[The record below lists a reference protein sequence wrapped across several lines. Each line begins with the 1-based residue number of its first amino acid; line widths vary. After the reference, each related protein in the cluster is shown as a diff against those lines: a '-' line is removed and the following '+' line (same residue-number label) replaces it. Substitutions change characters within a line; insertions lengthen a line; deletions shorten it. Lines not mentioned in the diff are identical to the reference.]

1 VLLAAKFL
9 PGLGAVMPPFA
20 GALGMRPSRFLLF
33 DTLGS
38 LFYASFYVLTGFV
51 FHNQLQQA
59 MELLKELGFS
69 ILLLMMLLLTSYVI
83 FKYARRRGPF
93 SKRNRK
99 VGRSQGFSV
108 TNPKRDAGRTQEPV
122 VDSGAARLKLLG
134 LGKATLAITAP
145 SPGRNFA
152 ANSTWRQQKAR

>member
-1 VLLAAKFL
+1 
-9 PGLGAVMPPFA
+9 
-20 GALGMRPSRFLLF
+20 MRPSRFLLF

-134 LGKATLAITAP
+134 LGKATLALTEGPLKDIEVSTAVP
-145 SPGRNFA
+145 LVADSCDL
-152 ANSTWRQQKAR
+152 